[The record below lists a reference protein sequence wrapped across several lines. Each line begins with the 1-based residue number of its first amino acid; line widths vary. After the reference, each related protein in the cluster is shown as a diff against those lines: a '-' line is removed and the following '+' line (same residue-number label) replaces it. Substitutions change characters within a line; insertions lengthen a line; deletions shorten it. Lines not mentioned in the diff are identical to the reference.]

1 MSVSDAPEVPR
12 VTMNITRGCLIAT
25 IQVALTPQALDRFQ
39 CDLLERLYES
49 GARRVILDCSG
60 VDTIDGEDFERMRKI
75 VAMAALMGG
84 RTVFAGLR
92 PGVVSALVDL
102 GAHLDGIEA
111 APDIDAALGK
121 V

>member
-1 MSVSDAPEVPR
+1 MSDAPEIPR

-25 IQVALTPQALDRFQ
+25 IQVTLTPQVLDRFQ
-39 CDLLERLYES
+39 RDLLERIRES

-60 VDTIDGEDFERMRKI
+60 VDTVDVEDFERMRKI
-75 VAMAALMGG
+75 VAMAALIGS

-92 PGVVSALVDL
+92 PGVASVLVDL
-102 GAHLDGIEA
+102 GADLDGIEA
-111 APDIDAALGK
+111 ATDIDAALGK